1 MKSEHVYELSLG
13 FSTISNANATALAQ
27 WLTTN
32 SNWEYDANNTN
43 NTKIFTNIFGEK
55 ASDIAYFKKILF
67 EQKLNAQRP
76 VPPNNTVIFEN
87 WPPNL
92 LPPDTI
98 ELVLTDHGESL
109 DGSGQATPSGNTT
122 TLTRYNSTTTIKP
135 VWRQ

>member
-13 FSTISNANATALAQ
+13 FSTISSEDAIVLAQ

-32 SNWEYDANNTN
+32 SNWEYDATNTN

-76 VPPNNTVIFEN
+76 VPLNNNTVIFEN
-87 WPPNL
+87 WPSAL
-92 LPPDTI
+92 VPDTI
-98 ELVLTDHGESL
+98 ELVLTNHAESL

-122 TLTRYNSTTTIKP
+122 TLTRYNSNTTIKP
-135 VWRQ
+135 VWKQ